1 MNWYSP
7 EYCFIVLGVS
17 EIALAMFK
25 RSGLSAKDHDRG
37 SFLMLWGLIGAC
49 IYASIHITFALPGF
63 EFPWSP
69 VVTSVAMVLFIFG
82 LGLRWWSIIHL
93 GRFFTVNVA
102 IAHDHRVIDD
112 GPYRHVRHPSYTGA
126 LMAFVGL
133 GLMLGNWLAALVL
146 VLPVLALFLWRIR
159 IEERALLGALGG
171 SYADYM
177 SRTKRLIPF
186 IY

>member
-1 MNWYSP
+1 MNWYHP
-7 EYCFIVLGVS
+7 DYFFIVLGVS
-17 EIALAMFK
+17 EIALAVFK
-25 RSGLSAKDHDRG
+25 RSGRSAKDHDRG
-37 SFLMLWGLIGAC
+37 SFLMLWVLIGAC
-49 IYASIHITFALPGF
+49 IYAAIHITFALPRF
-63 EFPWSP
+63 EFPWSL
-69 VVTSVAMVLFIFG
+69 VVACMAITLFISG

-112 GPYRHVRHPSYTGA
+112 GPYRYVRHPSYTGA
-126 LMAFVGL
+126 LLAFVGL
-133 GLMLGNWLAALVL
+133 GLMLCNWLAALVL
-146 VLPVLALFLWRIR
+146 VLPVMALFLWRIYV
-159 IEERALLGALGG
+159 EERALLNALGA